1 MPVGLRDPI
10 KVSLDRLFLDP
21 NNPRLARED
30 RPGYADPS
38 AFFVESVQ
46 TELEQEIR
54 RRYRVSGLMGSILGM
69 GWTPIDSILV
79 WEPPATPGRYL
90 VVEGNTRTVALR
102 NIRRNYERERA
113 RLARARD
120 RRQLDPTHFL
130 EQEALVARYDR
141 VIAATDEIEVF
152 PVGARDAAELGA
164 QLPRLLGVRHIAHA
178 QQWKPYATNL
188 YICSLY
194 RQHFHAAHGDGP
206 LRLDDGVLREVA
218 GLVSLS
224 LWKVRRAV
232 QVVTA
237 FGHFKETYA
246 ERLPAG
252 ESFSDQDQAYFQ
264 RLLEPGYARQ
274 RFGFREDDLWLRSD
288 MEEVLFEWAFAKP
301 RGDGYSVENRNVFR
315 NADDI
320 GLWTR
325 IGRYDDQH
333 KSTLALQL
341 DPERPERARPMAELE
356 LEYLAH
362 RNDHSAL
369 ETIQTLLAT
378 LKRVEVETLR
388 ARRAEIRPAI
398 DEMLRLGQDYQAIL
412 SAID

>member
-1 MPVGLRDPI
+1 MPVGLQDPI

-21 NNPRLARED
+21 NNPRLAKEE
-30 RPGYADPS
+30 RPGYANPS
-38 AFFVESVQ
+38 AFFEDELQ
-46 TELEQEIR
+46 AELEQEIR
-54 RRYRVSGLMGSILGM
+54 RRYRVSGLMSSILGM

-102 NIRRNYERERA
+102 TIRRGYERERA

-120 RRQLDPTHFL
+120 RRQMDPTHFL

-141 VIAATDEIEVF
+141 VIAATDEVEVY
-152 PVGARDAAELGA
+152 PVAARDAAELAA

-194 RQHFHAAHGDGP
+194 RQHFPSLYGDVP
-206 LRLDDGVLREVA
+206 LRLEDAVLEQVA

-224 LWKVRRAV
+224 LWKVRRAI
-232 QVVTA
+232 QTA
-237 FGHFKETYA
+237 TSFGHFKEAYA
-246 ERLPAG
+246 DRLPPG

-274 RFGFREDDLWLRSD
+274 RFGFRDDDLWLSPE
-288 MEEVLFEWAFAKP
+288 MEEVLYLWAFAKP
-301 RGDGYSVENRNVFR
+301 RGDGYSIENKNVFR
-315 NADDI
+315 NGDDI

-325 IGRYDDQH
+325 MARYDDQH
-333 KSTLALQL
+333 KTGFALQL

-362 RNDHSAL
+362 RNDQSPL
-369 ETIQTLLAT
+369 ETIQSLLAT

-412 SAID
+412 GAID